1 MSAMYR
7 VIMTRFTMYWHG
19 TNDRMHEVKSV
30 ALLQRVRV
38 DALDNQMTVSIVM
51 NLSRQNESR
60 YVCFANVHMLMEAWD
75 SNDFR
80 SVVNAADLVAPDGM
94 PLVWLMRLKG
104 VRRQERVYGPALML
118 NVLESAAREGIPV
131 GFLGGRPEVLEF
143 LVERMRRCY
152 EGLNVAFA
160 LSPPF
165 TEASRE
171 EEQELVERINRS
183 GAGILFVGLGCPK
196 QEIWMARHRGRVNAV
211 MLGVGAA
218 FDFHAG
224 VKPQAAAWMQRS
236 GLEWLFRLSTEPRRL
251 WKRYLFHNPR
261 FVALALADLLGLL
274 KRSG

>member
-1 MSAMYR
+1 MYKVIVTRSTMYR
-7 VIMTRFTMYWHG
+7 QG
-19 TNDRMHEVKSV
+19 ANDRMHEVKSV

-38 DALDNQMTVSIVM
+38 DALDNKMTVSIVM
-51 NLSRQNESR
+51 NFSRQNESR
-60 YVCFANVHMLMEAWD
+60 YLCFANVHMLMEAWD
-75 SNDFR
+75 SNEFR
-80 SVVNAADLVAPDGM
+80 SIVNDADLVTPDGM
-94 PLVWLMRLKG
+94 PLVWLMRMKG
-104 VRRQERVYGPALML
+104 ARRQERVYGPALML
-118 NVLESAAREGIPV
+118 NVLEAAAREGIPV
-131 GFLGGRPEVLEF
+131 GFLGGKPEVLEF

-152 EGLNVAFA
+152 KGLNVAFA

-183 GAGILFVGLGCPK
+183 GARILFVGLGCPK

-261 FVALALADLLGLL
+261 FVALALAEILGLL
-274 KRSG
+274 KRSA